1 MPSPR
6 LLLLILSISVVL
18 ALMIWLV
25 SAIYQ
30 LYIQIAFT
38 APILANL
45 LLLLLM
51 AVITVLIGAVI
62 YYIQGGFNFKGKKK
76 KKKPRPQV
84 KAPAEKNEAAQANLQ
99 AVRQQVQQI
108 QDEVAQQALLEKSE
122 ALAANFDR
130 QAFQVVIFGTV
141 SAGKTSLVN
150 ALMGRVVGE
159 VSAPMGT
166 TQAGET
172 YSLQLSGIEQQI
184 LVTDT
189 PGILEA
195 GVMGTE
201 REQLARELATAADL
215 LLFVVDNDLRQSE
228 YDPLSV
234 LAEIGKRS
242 LLIFNKTDL
251 YTDEDQE
258 VILEKLRSRTQ
269 DYIFPHDVICIA
281 ANPTPFHTDNGD
293 TVQPEPDIMPLIKRL
308 AAVLR
313 AEGADLIA
321 DNILLQSQRLGE
333 EARRLIDQQR
343 RRQAD
348 KVIERYQWVG
358 AGVIAVTPLPVVDML
373 GTAAV
378 NAQMVVEIGKIYG
391 CDINYDR
398 GRELALS
405 LGRTLVSLGV
415 VKGVVQM
422 VSTAL
427 QMSVAAYVVG
437 KAIQGVSAAYL
448 TRIAG
453 KSFIEYFRQDQ
464 DWGDGGMTEVVKRQF
479 QLNRRDEFVK
489 SFLGEAFE
497 KVVQPL
503 MAEEEE
509 DESEE
514 ESNDKRS
521 RYSYDDDWSD
531 PPQPNLEKW

>member
-6 LLLLILSISVVL
+6 LLLFILTISVVL

-51 AVITVLIGAVI
+51 GLIVLIIGFVI
-62 YYIQGGFNFKGKKK
+62 YYFQGGFKRKGKKK
-76 KKKPRPQV
+76 KKKSYANV

-99 AVRQQVQQI
+99 AVREQVEQI
-108 QDEVAQQALLEKSE
+108 QDEVAQQALLEKSQ
-122 ALAANFDR
+122 ALEANFNR
-130 QAFQVVIFGTV
+130 EAFQVVIFGTV

-172 YSLQLSGIEQQI
+172 YRLQLPGLEQQI

-195 GVMGTE
+195 GVLGTE
-201 REQLARELATAADL
+201 REKLARELATEADL
-215 LLFVVDNDLRQSE
+215 LLFLVDNDLRQSE
-228 YDPLSV
+228 YEPLSV

-242 LLIFNKTDL
+242 LLVFNKTDL
-251 YTDEDQE
+251 YTEQDQDS
-258 VILEKLRSRTQ
+258 ILEQLRSRTQ
-269 DYIFPHDVICIA
+269 NYIAAHDVLAVA
-281 ANPTPFHTDNGD
+281 ANPSPFHTNNGD

-333 EARRLIDQQR
+333 EARRLIDSQR

-348 KVIERYQWVG
+348 KIIERYQWIG

-378 NAQMVVEIGKIYG
+378 NTQMVVEIGRVYG
-391 CDINYDR
+391 CEINFDR

-405 LGRTLVSLGV
+405 VGRTLVSLGV
-415 VKGVVQM
+415 VKGVVEI

-427 QMSVAAYVVG
+427 QFTVATYVVG
-437 KAIQGVSAAYL
+437 KAVQGVSAAYL

-489 SFLGEAFE
+489 SFIGEAME
-497 KVVQPL
+497 KVVEPL
-503 MAEEEE
+503 MNKEEE
-509 DESEE
+509 DSEE
-514 ESNDKRS
+514 QAEQE
-521 RYSYDDDWSD
+521 YDYNQQGDDWHN

>member
-122 ALAANFDR
+122 ALAANFER

-201 REQLARELATAADL
+201 REQLAKELATAADL

-269 DYIFPHDVICIA
+269 DYISPHDVICIA

-514 ESNDKRS
+514 ESNDQRS